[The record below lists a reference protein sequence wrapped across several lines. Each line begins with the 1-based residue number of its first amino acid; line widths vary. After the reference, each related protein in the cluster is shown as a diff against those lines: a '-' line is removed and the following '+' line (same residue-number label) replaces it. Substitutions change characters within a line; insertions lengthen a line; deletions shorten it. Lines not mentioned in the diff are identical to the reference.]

1 MYLQLAC
8 TGTTIYIIMWCKFY
22 VSESWSHFL
31 HYVHIHVRTTCRAV
45 HKTVLLKQL
54 DHGFWRSNRFL
65 PAKIQ
70 LSITNI
76 TCTYTCQSN
85 TPNDVDDFRFGGN
98 ALLQNLEALVDHAVE
113 TALQYFLNKP
123 KQTARDRPLL
133 YPAINGQQ
141 YTNLNV
147 RRTRLTQCADLI
159 ADSSTRDAFFLA
171 VFDDGVLHPAIA
183 HRFLG
188 ARRRVRV
195 PALPCKLV
203 SQNVNGN
210 QESTAIT
217 RHTYTTRLCTQL
229 QPLVMSRNVSL
240 HITTATGNA

>member
-1 MYLQLAC
+1 MY
-8 TGTTIYIIMWCKFY
+8 I
-22 VSESWSHFL
+22 
-31 HYVHIHVRTTCRAV
+31 
-45 HKTVLLKQL
+45 
-54 DHGFWRSNRFL
+54 
-65 PAKIQ
+65 
-70 LSITNI
+70 
-76 TCTYTCQSN
+76 CQSN

-98 ALLQNLEALVDHAVE
+98 ALLQNLEALVHHAVE

-195 PALPCKLV
+195 PALPCN
-203 SQNVNGN
+203 SQ
-210 QESTAIT
+210 S
-217 RHTYTTRLCTQL
+217 
-229 QPLVMSRNVSL
+229 
-240 HITTATGNA
+240 